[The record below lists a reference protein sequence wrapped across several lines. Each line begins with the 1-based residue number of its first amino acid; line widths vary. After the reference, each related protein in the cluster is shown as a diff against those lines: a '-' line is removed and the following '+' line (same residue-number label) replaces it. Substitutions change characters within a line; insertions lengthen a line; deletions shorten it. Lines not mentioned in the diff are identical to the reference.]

1 MNGPLLHIDRTQEQ
15 TLLSRKKKLLFF
27 FLSVFLIY
35 GTLEVISAVVLW
47 MGFGALPLEVA
58 RTRET
63 TEGIPTPSPNGAL
76 PAHLAVLSL
85 HPYLGYVY
93 DRERSDGFS
102 NHGFTSETVYPKS
115 DDQFVVGIFGGSVA
129 DQLFVKRQTL
139 EAELKKIPELGRKK
153 IVFANLA
160 IGGFK
165 QPQQL
170 MTLTYM
176 LSLGAH
182 FDVVINVDGFNE
194 VTLPVNENIPNH
206 VFPFFPRQWHLLTMN
221 TIDPHQAAMIGKIA
235 TLQELNT
242 RMSAIFSAF
251 PLRCSFTARLIVGLV
266 QQLIVSRLS
275 QWRLAL
281 QQQRSDPSTL
291 RYANRG
297 PDYTVSSSE
306 QTFRDL
312 AEVWAQSSLQMARL
326 CAANGIRYFHFL
338 QPNQYLPN
346 SKAMEEAERQVAYRE
361 DQPYQTGVVSGYPY
375 LIEKGKTL
383 SLQGV
388 QFFDLTQ
395 IFASHPEPVYGDSCC
410 HFNEHGL
417 EILNTF
423 IGRTVVNVF
432 QHEEQRQ

>member
-1 MNGPLLHIDRTQEQ
+1 MPRFIGEALMRT
-15 TLLSRKKKLLFF
+15 KKQLLF
-27 FLSVFLIY
+27 LSLMVLFVY
-35 GTLEVISAVVLW
+35 GALEIVSAVTLW
-47 MGFGALPLEVA
+47 LGVGALPPEVTRA
-58 RTRET
+58 RET
-63 TEGIPTPSPNGAL
+63 GEGVFIPSPDVTL

-93 DRERSDGFS
+93 DRDRAEGFS

-115 DDQFVVGIFGGSVA
+115 DGQFVVGIFGGSVA

-139 EAELKKIPELGRKK
+139 EAELKKIPGLNQKK

-170 MTLTYM
+170 MALTYM

-182 FDVVINVDGFNE
+182 FDVVINIDGFNE
-194 VTLPVNENIPNH
+194 VTLPVDENLPNH
-206 VFPFFPRQWHLLTMN
+206 VFPFFPRQWHILTMN
-221 TIDPHQAAMIGKIA
+221 TIDPYQARLIGKI
-235 TLQELNT
+235 TTFRELNLW
-242 RMSAIFSAF
+242 MAEIFSSF
-251 PLRCSFTARLIVGLV
+251 PLRYSFTAGLIGGLMH
-266 QQLIVSRLS
+266 QLIDTRLS
-275 QWRLAL
+275 HWRLML

-291 RYANRG
+291 FYANRG
-297 PDYTVSSSE
+297 PDYRALSSE

-346 SKAMEEAERQVAYRE
+346 TKPMGKEERQVAYRE
-361 DQPYQTGVVSGYPY
+361 DQPYQAEVVSGYPY
-375 LIEKGKTL
+375 LIEKGKML
-383 SLQGV
+383 SSQEV

-395 IFASHPEPVYGDSCC
+395 IFVSRPESIYGDSCC
-410 HFNEHGL
+410 HFNDRGL

-423 IGRTVVNVF
+423 IGQMVTNVF
-432 QHEEQRQ
+432 QKSGQENR